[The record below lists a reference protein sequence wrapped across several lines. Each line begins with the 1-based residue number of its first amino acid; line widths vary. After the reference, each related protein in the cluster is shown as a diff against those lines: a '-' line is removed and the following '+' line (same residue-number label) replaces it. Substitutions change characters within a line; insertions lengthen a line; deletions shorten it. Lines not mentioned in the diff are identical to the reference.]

1 MSARDQH
8 ASDDP
13 QRVPRITF
21 ASTPADPASYLPAE
35 PSPPRFMLR
44 LTPNGAPPLASS
56 RAALDR
62 ALVIF
67 TITDT
72 ATTPEHI
79 AAHIIGAL
87 ELNGRVH
94 VTLEPMIGDEPRGG
108 TGPRGNSNPSG
119 LNTYAGRAEPSGE
132 ALAANHWWWFA

>member
-1 MSARDQH
+1 MTSPV
-8 ASDDP
+8 SDDP
-13 QRVPRITF
+13 GRVPRLTF
-21 ASTPADPASYLPAE
+21 ATEPADPASYLPAE

-72 ATTPEHI
+72 ATTPEHK
-79 AAHIIGAL
+79 APDIIGAL
-87 ELNGRVH
+87 GLSGRVH
-94 VTLEPMIGDEPRGG
+94 VTLEPMSGDEPRGG
-108 TGPRGNSNPSG
+108 TGPR
-119 LNTYAGRAEPSGE
+119 
-132 ALAANHWWWFA
+132 